1 MELRYRR
8 EAAVGV
14 MIVVASALFVFLMMW
29 LRGQSLRQGAVI
41 RATFDDVAGLKEGD
55 PVQTSGVAVG
65 QVSRIALAG
74 PGEVQVTFEVRHG
87 PPARED
93 AAVAIKSKD
102 FFGARFVDYS
112 PGRSANPLPADR
124 VLRGTRVLDVTEMA
138 SGVVDPA
145 RNVLGNAG
153 ELLGPAT
160 ARELRAVLVE
170 ARRTLQTL
178 GGASERPTRELTA
191 ALGELRRVFQR
202 MDQLM
207 AANQQTTTDAVRN
220 VRDLSANLSR
230 ATASLTHT
238 SATLD
243 SILTK
248 LNSGR
253 GTVPALLS
261 DSTLYHELRR
271 TNNALNELIT
281 DLRLNPSRYF
291 RLRF

>member
-14 MIVVASALFVFLMMW
+14 MIVVASVLFVLLMMW
-29 LRGQSLRQGAVI
+29 LRGQSLRRGVVLH
-41 RATFDDVAGLKEGD
+41 ATFDDVAGLKEGD
-55 PVQTSGVAVG
+55 PVQTSGVVVG
-65 QVSRIALAG
+65 QVSRIALGG
-74 PGEVQVTFEVRHG
+74 PGEVEVTFEVRHG
-87 PPARED
+87 PQARED
-93 AAVAIKSKD
+93 AAVAIKLKD
-102 FFGARFVDYS
+102 FFGARFLDYS
-112 PGRSANPLPADR
+112 PGRAARALPADR
-124 VLRGTRVLDVTEMA
+124 VLRGTTVVDITEMA
-138 SGVVDPA
+138 AGVVDPA
-145 RNVLGNAG
+145 RNLMGNAG

-160 ARELRAVLVE
+160 TRELRAVLVE

-207 AANQQTTTDAVRN
+207 AANQQTTTEAVRN
-220 VRDLSANLSR
+220 VRDLSAHLSQ

-238 SATLD
+238 SAALD

-253 GTVPALLS
+253 GTLPALLN

-271 TNNALNELIT
+271 TNNALA
-281 DLRLNPSRYF
+281 DLLNDLKINPGRYL

>member
-29 LRGQSLRQGAVI
+29 LRGQSLRGGERLHAV
-41 RATFDDVAGLKEGD
+41 FDDVAGLKEGD
-55 PVQTSGVAVG
+55 PVQSSGVVVG
-65 QVSRIALAG
+65 HVVRIALRG
-74 PGEVQVTFEVRHG
+74 PGEVDVAFEVRNG
-87 PPARED
+87 PPPRED

-102 FFGARFVDYS
+102 FFGARFLDYS
-112 PGRSANPLPADR
+112 PGRSATALAADR
-124 VLRGTRVLDVTEMA
+124 VLRGTRVLDITEMA
-138 SGVVDPA
+138 SGIMEPA

-153 ELLGPAT
+153 ELMGPAT
-160 ARELRAVLVE
+160 TRELRAVLIE
-170 ARRTLQTL
+170 ARRALVAIR
-178 GGASERPTRELTA
+178 GAGEQPTRELTA

-207 AANQQTTTDAVRN
+207 AANQQTTTEAVRN
-220 VRDLSANLSR
+220 VRDLSANLSE
-230 ATASLTHT
+230 ATQSLSRT

-243 SILTK
+243 SILTT
-248 LNSGR
+248 LNRGR
-253 GTVPALLS
+253 GTLPALLN

-271 TNNALNELIT
+271 TNNALAELIA
-281 DLRLNPSRYF
+281 DVRANPGRYL